1 MSCRVDWIPLGDLVH
16 FESGGTPSKKSQT
29 YWNGNIP
36 WISAKTLIGDSVAT
50 SNLYITSEGLKAGS
64 RLAREGSLLLL
75 TRGSGLFKRIP
86 LAMTAK
92 DVAYNQDIK
101 CLTSKRA
108 NISNRYI
115 FFALR
120 SLEPNIVAMLE
131 TTGIGAG
138 KLSTDRLK
146 TLQVPVLDSE
156 SRLKVERF
164 FEAVFQKIAL
174 NTKLNGY
181 LLEYL
186 KTYAKTLYCEYE
198 NDKNAILPRNWRW
211 AEIAEIAGMV
221 CRGIA
226 PKYSDVSDEVV
237 LGQTCVRSNLI
248 LVENGRTHAPRKK
261 TEKWLKKYDLLINS
275 TGVGSLGRTAQ
286 VWFEPKKLVADSH
299 ITIVRTADPRYAL
312 YLGFWAFKHEKHIE
326 SLHTGSTGQTEL
338 PRDYVKTMRLVL
350 PDDKTLNRFNK
361 IAVPMVELIV
371 ANQREN
377 KRLEEIRDRLLPKLM
392 SGEIDVS
399 KIDLMQL
406 NSHLAEY

>member
-1 MSCRVDWIPLGDLVH
+1 MRLGDICSKIGSGATPRGGKEAYSASGIPIIRSQNVLDWSFSSNGLAYLNDEQARTLSNVEVH
-16 FESGGTPSKKSQT
+16 QGDILL
-29 YWNGNIP
+29 NI
-36 WISAKTLIGDSVAT
+36 TGDSVARACIVPSDVIPARVNQHVAILRPKEKANAT
-50 SNLYITSEGLKAGS
+50 FILAWLQTNKDLLLKLASSGATRNALTKRMLEGLDINLPSIDIQNHIAA
-64 RLAREGSLLLL
+64 LISL
-75 TRGSGLFKRIP
+75 I
-86 LAMTAK
+86 
-92 DVAYNQDIK
+92 Q
-101 CLTSKRA
+101 SKI
-108 NISNRYI
+108 N
-115 FFALR
+115 
-120 SLEPNIVAMLE
+120 
-131 TTGIGAG
+131 
-138 KLSTDRLK
+138 
-146 TLQVPVLDSE
+146 
-156 SRLKVERF
+156 
-164 FEAVFQKIAL
+164 L
-174 NTKLNGY
+174 NMQLNGY

>member
-1 MSCRVDWIPLGDLVH
+1 MRLGDICSKIGSGATPRGGKEAYSASGIPIIRSQNVLDWSFSSNGLAYLNDEQARTLSNVEVH
-16 FESGGTPSKKSQT
+16 QGDILL
-29 YWNGNIP
+29 NI
-36 WISAKTLIGDSVAT
+36 TGDSVARACIVPSDVIPARVNQHVAILRPKEKANAT
-50 SNLYITSEGLKAGS
+50 FILAWLQTNKDLLLKLASSGATRNALTKRMLEGLDINLPSIDIQNHIAA
-64 RLAREGSLLLL
+64 LISL
-75 TRGSGLFKRIP
+75 I
-86 LAMTAK
+86 
-92 DVAYNQDIK
+92 Q
-101 CLTSKRA
+101 SKKNL
-108 NISNRYI
+108 NI
-115 FFALR
+115 
-120 SLEPNIVAMLE
+120 
-131 TTGIGAG
+131 
-138 KLSTDRLK
+138 
-146 TLQVPVLDSE
+146 
-156 SRLKVERF
+156 
-164 FEAVFQKIAL
+164 
-174 NTKLNGY
+174 KLNGY